1 MASYNNCYGNIV
13 YSRLN
18 KRLSKLIMGIT
29 MSGTSVD
36 ERENIARTVLY
47 YDTKDNIAHCVHY
60 GK

>member
-1 MASYNNCYGNIV
+1 MASYNNYFGNIV

-36 ERENIARTVLY
+36 ERENIVRTVLY
-47 YDTKDNIAHCVHY
+47 YDTKDNIAHCAHY